1 MPAASVISD
10 RSPFYGE
17 NAPVGAPRAGDD
29 PAPGT
34 TELLREGGGCQG
46 GGWGLMG
53 GGGLGGKTHVLLEPT
68 PLWEKIHRAV
78 TFDPTHISSLDSCI
92 P

>member
-1 MPAASVISD
+1 
-10 RSPFYGE
+10 
-17 NAPVGAPRAGDD
+17 
-29 PAPGT
+29 
-34 TELLREGGGCQG
+34 LREKGRGGLPRRGAR
-46 GGWGLMG
+46 LDG
-53 GGGLGGKTHVLLEPT
+53 GGGSGGKMHVLLETP